1 MPAVTLRNLRPDVA
15 AKLDQLEVGA
25 AVLERDA
32 RNSVAAEI
40 LLDYRQARE
49 RLIRRRRAL
58 SACLSPFLL
67 AYRLLRRSFAA
78 LARAARSP
86 HLATALRIL
95 RGWLG
100 QGAIYLSLA
109 SAVLIVLAGAIVLL
123 APPD

>member
-1 MPAVTLRNLRPDVA
+1 MPAVTLKNLRPDVA

-40 LLDYRQARE
+40 LLEYRQARA

-67 AYRLLRRSFAA
+67 TYRLLRSSFV
-78 LARAARSP
+78 LSARVMRSP
-86 HLATALRIL
+86 HLATALRVL
-95 RGWLG
+95 HGWLR
-100 QGAIYLSLA
+100 QGAIFLSLA
-109 SAVLIVLAGAIVLL
+109 CAALIVLAGAIMLL